1 MIRFIPS
8 IGDGEM
14 RAPNVG
20 DHFVSVRHST
30 TLGRTVTWRVTK
42 VAQKV
47 DAIDYVELEA
57 INESLQK
64 KVLSVKALSDGRMF
78 SRVQS

>member
-1 MIRFIPS
+1 
-8 IGDGEM
+8 M

-20 DHFVSVRHST
+20 DEYVSIRHSA

-57 INESLQK
+57 INEPLQK
-64 KVLSVKALSDGRMF
+64 KVLSVRALRDGRMF
-78 SRVQS
+78 SRVPN